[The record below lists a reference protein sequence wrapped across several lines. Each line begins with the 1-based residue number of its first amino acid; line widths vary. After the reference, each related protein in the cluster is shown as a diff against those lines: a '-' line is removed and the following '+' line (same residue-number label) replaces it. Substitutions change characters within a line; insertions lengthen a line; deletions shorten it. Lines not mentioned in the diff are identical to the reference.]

1 MKYIIVWIIILSA
14 INPAQAYGSGNTI
27 YVKRERPSK
36 PSLLD
41 RKFVIRTVA
50 SDIRTEESP
59 TTNLTA
65 MHQQLAAKPAA
76 VKTRP
81 SSVKAKP
88 QTVSSNN
95 WNDFATEAE
104 WTDSRDV
111 SAKLIF

>member
-14 INPAQAYGSGNTI
+14 ISPAQAYGSGNTI
-27 YVKRERPSK
+27 YVKRQRPSK

-50 SDIRTEESP
+50 SDIRSESTE
-59 TTNLTA
+59 TNLTA

-76 VKTRP
+76 TKIA
-81 SSVKAKP
+81 KAPAQKP
-88 QTVSSNN
+88 QTPSSNN

-111 SAKLIF
+111 SAKLIQ